1 MVCYL
6 SHITSWLDWKS
17 WWRWSCN
24 LPRSKT
30 RHAPTELCLGTR
42 IGSSWRTDEP
52 NSWRQI
58 PGPDFESKNIG
69 RLLIYELKIPKKAV
83 DYLQDHGFVT
93 RGNTSIPEVK
103 ADVDDALQRA
113 LDFANEHKYD
123 YTYPSSASTL
133 AESIISFIVCVVH
146 AFITL

>member
-1 MVCYL
+1 M
-6 SHITSWLDWKS
+6 
-17 WWRWSCN
+17 
-24 LPRSKT
+24 
-30 RHAPTELCLGTR
+30 
-42 IGSSWRTDEP
+42 
-52 NSWRQI
+52 
-58 PGPDFESKNIG
+58 
-69 RLLIYELKIPKKAV
+69 KISLKAV

-133 AESIISFIVCVVH
+133 AESIISFVVCVVH